1 MICSLAPYLILDQ
14 NTTQEIFD
22 NLFELTEKYNHYHCT
37 LANNQVCFYNLFMFK
52 IILDI
57 FKIKTKRNENSE

>member
-22 NLFELTEKYNHYHCT
+22 NLFELTEKYSHYHFT
-37 LANNQVCFYNLFMFK
+37 LANNQVYLYKNYVQN
-52 IILDI
+52 I
-57 FKIKTKRNENSE
+57 FRFI